1 MEGIMVA
8 FKIWGFLSAEQTMHC
23 KHKHCHN
30 LKVETAAEV
39 MGEMEKNQFS
49 LQMIKVLQEACKKYK
64 IR

>member
-1 MEGIMVA
+1 
-8 FKIWGFLSAEQTMHC
+8 MHC

-30 LKVETAAEV
+30 RKVETAAEV